1 MARRRLTTIDNCVSL
16 FENYGMKAFELI
28 AQALDD
34 NSFELFVNR
43 CLDRGLMCLGTPPI
57 NTSGEYPFLI

>member
-43 CLDRGLMCLGTPPI
+43 CLDRGL
-57 NTSGEYPFLI
+57 